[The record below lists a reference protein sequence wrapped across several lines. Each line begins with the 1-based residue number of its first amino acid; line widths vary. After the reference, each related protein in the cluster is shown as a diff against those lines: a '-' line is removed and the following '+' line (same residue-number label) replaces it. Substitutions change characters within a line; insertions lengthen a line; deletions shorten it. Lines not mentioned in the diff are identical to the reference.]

1 MDEALR
7 YCGSS
12 VPTANERPP
21 FQNMQNID
29 TPCKKICTLHLQLQL
44 CTGCGRTLAE
54 IERWTALSDRE
65 RIGLIDVARQ
75 RLVALHEQDP
85 TGLP

>member
-1 MDEALR
+1 
-7 YCGSS
+7 
-12 VPTANERPP
+12 
-21 FQNMQNID
+21 MQNID

-54 IERWTALSDRE
+54 IERWTALSDPE
-65 RIGLIDVARQ
+65 RIGLIEVARQ